1 MYLDLVARLSLVMS
15 SPFLL
20 NLHMFFSMSSLKEV
34 LSSSNAILIYVELTI
49 LLLLLLDT
57 LLERGEY
64 TDCMTRTFK
73 LCAMGCEVP
82 GSPHCGGTEHSVSVF
97 FFVSF
102 LKACKV

>member
-1 MYLDLVARLSLVMS
+1 
-15 SPFLL
+15 
-20 NLHMFFSMSSLKEV
+20 MFFSMSSLKEV